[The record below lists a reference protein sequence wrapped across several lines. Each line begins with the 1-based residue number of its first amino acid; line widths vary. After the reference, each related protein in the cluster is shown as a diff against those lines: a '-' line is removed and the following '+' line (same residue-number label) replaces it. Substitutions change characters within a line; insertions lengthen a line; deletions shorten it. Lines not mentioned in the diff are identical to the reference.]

1 MNDVSKHPAGPLGP
15 WVPPATIYPKVWDI
29 ITAAKDG
36 ITLADI
42 RRATGLKPMQCQR
55 SAMRMV
61 EKGLAIRTRALAPFP
76 MYIMAG
82 PRKGPGT
89 VMRMAW
95 LYQSVDNVR

>member
-1 MNDVSKHPAGPLGP
+1 VIEDHPAGALGP
-15 WVPPATIYPKVWDI
+15 WVSGPTVYPKVWDA

-42 RRATGLKPMQCQR
+42 RKATGLKPMQCQR

-61 EKGLAIRTRALAPFP
+61 EKGLAIRTRTMAPFP
-76 MYIMAG
+76 MYIMNG
-82 PRKGPGT
+82 PRKGQTT
-89 VMRMAW
+89 VMRQAW